1 MLPFASP
8 HPRTSR
14 PALVFAAT
22 LLWSGASVAQEIWA
36 ITESGAPLQGTH
48 SPTRVIELDAA
59 RRIEAELAAGLPN
72 DLQQAESI
80 LRRRLKAGGPSLQRR
95 LQTAYQGVAD
105 AWSLGITTLPAVVVD
120 QRYVVYGEA
129 NLDQA
134 LARIARYRKEHP

>member
-1 MLPFASP
+1 M
-8 HPRTSR
+8 
-14 PALVFAAT
+14 
-22 LLWSGASVAQEIWA
+22 
-36 ITESGAPLQGTH
+36 
-48 SPTRVIELDAA
+48 
-59 RRIEAELAAGLPN
+59 EAELAAGLPN
-72 DLQQAESI
+72 DLQQGESI